1 RDFHVTG
8 VQTCA
13 LPILRRMSYSAL
25 MRPPSGRVRARIWQ
39 RLETRHAVGIPMASL
54 PDLAERHDQAPALV
68 SDAMRVARLCDGGDQ
83 MVTRVLDAATR
94 LARGGADPAPRHHS
108 EAPWSPELANADLDL
123 RLIEA
128 RLAAPDA
135 PRRVSFCLDGPA
147 GTGKSAW
154 ARQLA
159 RTIGMP
165 VIEK

>member
-83 MVTRVLDAATR
+83 MEIGRASCRERVGI
-94 LARGGADPAPRHHS
+94 GG
-108 EAPWSPELANADLDL
+108 
-123 RLIEA
+123 
-128 RLAAPDA
+128 
-135 PRRVSFCLDGPA
+135 G
-147 GTGKSAW
+147 
-154 ARQLA
+154 
-159 RTIGMP
+159 
-165 VIEK
+165 